1 MTTNNTA
8 ANTTTIP
15 DSWGDLY
22 KLDQPLDFEAFLNSD
37 ILATRRNQNKTYD
50 IIYHTTGSVST
61 IASTC
66 LAVHILRSNHGL
78 STTYH
83 RLVFGLSVGDILS
96 SFGFALGSTM
106 VPKDMNYFVPGAQ
119 GNMTTCT
126 VQGFLYTLGVNI
138 VAVYNCSICLYYLA
152 IIRYNKNDEYIRNK
166 LEPWF
171 HGIAIVIPLVCGFIF
186 IAMKGYNGNEPVCS
200 IRPNDPPHCIGY
212 ESGDTPVGFN
222 IPCGRG
228 DGGENPILYLV
239 TLIVGFG
246 SLLIITPTVIVVTML
261 PMYMS
266 VSKIEKRM
274 RNYGV
279 STLRLDAR
287 SGRGGSRGENT
298 TGTNNI
304 TPCGANDQHDGV
316 MRRVKRSVLMCM
328 IPPCLHSRDGQPRP
342 TSRSN
347 RATSHQKRA
356 ILHMAA
362 GYSFAWALVWIPFT
376 ILHFL
381 PKSYA
386 TFILF
391 ACLTPLQG
399 LFNLL
404 VFMSPKVRNAK
415 RPRRGENLT
424 WRRASINAYMSK
436 GEMRRMGG
444 DLSSGNARTAGRNSM
459 VLSSLKSVVS
469 LPQRVQRS
477 LKSLLLRTRSTGDTR
492 SNVAESDACTT
503 KNDQS
508 STNPRQVRAPGAD
521 KLTSSNPHLANDMKD
536 AEGNDTMRPHQQEE
550 FLATDGDEEEKCE
563 EQNASYH
570 LG

>member
-1 MTTNNTA
+1 MNTNSNNITT
-8 ANTTTIP
+8 NTTTFP
-15 DSWGDLY
+15 DSWDDLY

-37 ILATRRNQNKTYD
+37 LLATRRNQIKTYV
-50 IIYHTTGSVST
+50 IIMRTSGSVST

-83 RLVFGLSVGDILS
+83 RLVFGLSVGDIMS
-96 SFGFALGSTM
+96 SFGYYVLGSTM
-106 VPKDMNYFVPGAQ
+106 APKEMNYFLPYAQ

-126 VQGFLYTLGVNI
+126 AQGFLINAGANV
-138 VAVYNCSICLYYLA
+138 VALYNCSICLYYLA
-152 IIRYNKNDEYIRNK
+152 IIRYNKKDEYIRNK

-171 HGIAIVIPLVCGFIF
+171 HGIAIVIPLVCGSIL
-186 IAMKGYNGNEPVCS
+186 IAMKAYNVNESACFIV
-200 IRPNDPPHCIGY
+200 PNDPPHCIGY
-212 ESGDTPVGFN
+212 ESGNTPEGFN

-239 TLIVGFG
+239 TLIVKLG
-246 SLLIITPTVIVVTML
+246 LVLIITPTVIAVTML
-261 PMYMS
+261 LMYRS
-266 VSKIEKRM
+266 VSKIEQRM

-279 STLRLDAR
+279 STLRLNAR
-287 SGRGGSRGENT
+287 SGAGNRGKNT
-298 TGTNNI
+298 TETNNI

-316 MRRVKRSVLMCM
+316 MRRVKRFVMFM

-347 RATSHQKRA
+347 MATSQQRA

-362 GYSFAWALVWIPFT
+362 GYALAWAFVFVPFM
-376 ILHFL
+376 IAFFL
-381 PKSYA
+381 LNSYE
-386 TFILF
+386 TLILF
-391 ACLTPLQG
+391 GCLTPLQG
-399 LFNLL
+399 LFNFL

-424 WRRASINAYMSK
+424 WCQAFIKAYMSR
-436 GEMRRMGG
+436 GERRRTGG
-444 DLSSGNARTAGRNSM
+444 NLSSRNNRTAGSR
-459 VLSSLKSVVS
+459 VS
-469 LPQRVQRS
+469 AWKQRVQRF
-477 LKSLLLRTRSTGDTR
+477 LKSHLSRTRSAGDTR
-492 SNVAESDACTT
+492 SNVAESNARTT